1 MKKEIYDKV
10 GTVSV
15 LLNEKL
21 KELKSCK
28 EEKEELLKYID
39 QLTEQGLLEKNSK
52 IIKEKMSA
60 SLERFKK
67 VVAEIEELN
76 NN

>member
-10 GTVSV
+10 GTISV

-21 KELKSCK
+21 KELKSCQ

-39 QLTEQGLLEKNSK
+39 QLTKQGLLKKNSR